1 MLDDILNFA
10 TDMLVDNGRL
20 SFWVPTANDEEQEI
34 AVPTHPCLELVVVC
48 TQVFNKCE
56 SSASFSTSGPPA
68 SRLMFL
74 CLGSRRLITYRRLPD
89 AEIDKS
95 ALAQRKKQVDEA
107 KGRSAD
113 DLNPFRRHYFRG
125 FKSENEP
132 LDNTDTA
139 QAKT

>member
-1 MLDDILNFA
+1 
-10 TDMLVDNGRL
+10 
-20 SFWVPTANDEEQEI
+20 
-34 AVPTHPCLELVVVC
+34 
-48 TQVFNKCE
+48 
-56 SSASFSTSGPPA
+56 
-68 SRLMFL
+68 MFL

-89 AEIDKS
+89 SEIDKS
-95 ALAQRKKQVDEA
+95 ALAQRKKQVEEA

-139 QAKT
+139 QAKA